1 MPGFIAVILIGII
14 VGFVAR
20 LLYPGPNTV
29 HGFVVTALLGVA
41 GAGLATFCG
50 RYIGLIG
57 PHKLAHPI
65 GMVAG
70 AMFILFVWNRL
81 AALNVV
87 RDPGIHH
94 EENKAKAAVPAKV
107 KRKKALGQGSHP
119 AE

>member
-1 MPGFIAVILIGII
+1 MPGFFVVILIGLI

-29 HGFVVTALLGVA
+29 HGFAVTTLLGVA

-50 RYIGLIG
+50 HYIGLTA
-57 PHKLAHPI
+57 PNQLAHPI

-70 AMFILFVWNRL
+70 AMFALFVWNRL
-81 AALNVV
+81 AASNIV

-94 EENKAKAAVPAKV
+94 EENRSKAAARAKHDNALDHRKPA
-107 KRKKALGQGSHP
+107 AD
-119 AE
+119 